1 MKNRGIWIAI
11 ALILVLGIGVTA
23 YTSRVTGQAGALA
36 SQSLADGYTS
46 GQSMARNLYGQA
58 YYEEEFLPEAG
69 TGAAEAEAEEERPA
83 EDEENTV
90 ERLAAA
96 ESAAGAAP
104 GSAAAAGVMPAAEM
118 PVPQADAPAAG
129 AGQAAGTTEDTGST
143 GAAPAAESA
152 AGSGAGDFL
161 SAGPGA
167 AADLSG
173 DAGAPA
179 VTPASPD
186 SQDVASGQGKTGS
199 GSRSRSAKSRSGRT
213 AGTSVRSAS
222 AQDQDAASEET
233 SGEEAGTG
241 DSGTAAG
248 PENQPAALAAEITES
263 PAADESTAAA
273 SRSRQQRSAPVVIS
287 PLSGSL
293 ESLEGE
299 TEENRV
305 TSAELEER
313 LKKLDAKIAK
323 ARDEEVDSST
333 SAVLAAYSNELRMWE
348 SELNLIYTSILD
360 VLTEEEAQKLKDDE
374 KTWLRT
380 REKTSQEAAAQYSG
394 GTMET
399 VEYTASMSTL
409 TRERA
414 YALLDTYG
422 EELDG

>member
-1 MKNRGIWIAI
+1 MCIR
-11 ALILVLGIGVTA
+11 
-23 YTSRVTGQAGALA
+23 
-36 SQSLADGYTS
+36 D
-46 GQSMARNLYGQA
+46 
-58 YYEEEFLPEAG
+58 
-69 TGAAEAEAEEERPA
+69 
-83 EDEENTV
+83 
-90 ERLAAA
+90 
-96 ESAAGAAP
+96 
-104 GSAAAAGVMPAAEM
+104 
-118 PVPQADAPAAG
+118 
-129 AGQAAGTTEDTGST
+129 
-143 GAAPAAESA
+143 
-152 AGSGAGDFL
+152 
-161 SAGPGA
+161 
-167 AADLSG
+167 
-173 DAGAPA
+173 
-179 VTPASPD
+179 SPD
-186 SQDVASGQGKTGS
+186 SQDTASGQGKTGS
-199 GSRSRSAKSRSGRT
+199 GSRSAKSRSGRT

-241 DSGTAAG
+241 DSGTAAV

>member
-69 TGAAEAEAEEERPA
+69 TGAAEAEAEEDRPA
-83 EDEENTV
+83 EDEESTV

-104 GSAAAAGVMPAAEM
+104 GSAAAAGAMPAAKM

-152 AGSGAGDFL
+152 AGNSAGDSL

-173 DAGAPA
+173 AAGAPA

-186 SQDVASGQGKTGS
+186 SQDTASGQGKTGS
-199 GSRSRSAKSRSGRT
+199 GSRSRSAKSRSGRP

-233 SGEEAGTG
+233 SGGGAGTG
-241 DSGTAAG
+241 DSGTAAV

>member
-104 GSAAAAGVMPAAEM
+104 GSAAAAGAMPAAKM
-118 PVPQADAPAAG
+118 LVPQADAPAAG

-152 AGSGAGDFL
+152 AGSSAGDSL

-173 DAGAPA
+173 AAGAPA

-186 SQDVASGQGKTGS
+186 SQDTASGQGKTGS
-199 GSRSRSAKSRSGRT
+199 GSRSAKSRSGRT

-241 DSGTAAG
+241 DSGTAAV

-348 SELNLIYTSILD
+348 SVLNLIYTSILD

>member
-96 ESAAGAAP
+96 ESAAGTAP

-118 PVPQADAPAAG
+118 PVLQADAPAAE

-143 GAAPAAESA
+143 GAASAAESA
-152 AGSGAGDFL
+152 AGSGAGDSL

-173 DAGAPA
+173 AAGAPA

-186 SQDVASGQGKTGS
+186 SQDTASGQGKTGS

-241 DSGTAAG
+241 DSGTAAV

>member
-11 ALILVLGIGVTA
+11 ALILVLGIGITA
-23 YTSRVTGQAGALA
+23 YASRVTGQAGTLA

-96 ESAAGAAP
+96 ESAAGTAP

-118 PVPQADAPAAG
+118 PVLQADAPAAE

-143 GAAPAAESA
+143 GAASAAESA
-152 AGSGAGDFL
+152 AGSGAGDSL

-167 AADLSG
+167 AADVSG
-173 DAGAPA
+173 AAGAPA

-186 SQDVASGQGKTGS
+186 SQDTASGQGKTGS

-248 PENQPAALAAEITES
+248 LENQPAALAAEITES
-263 PAADESTAAA
+263 PAADESAAAA

>member
-104 GSAAAAGVMPAAEM
+104 GSAAAAGAMPAAKM
-118 PVPQADAPAAG
+118 LVPQADAPAAG

-152 AGSGAGDFL
+152 AGSSAGDSL

-173 DAGAPA
+173 AAGAPA

-186 SQDVASGQGKTGS
+186 SQDTASGQGKTGS
-199 GSRSRSAKSRSGRT
+199 GSRSRSAKSRSGRP

-233 SGEEAGTG
+233 SGGGAGTG
-241 DSGTAAG
+241 DSGTAAV

>member
-104 GSAAAAGVMPAAEM
+104 GSAAAAGAMPAAKM
-118 PVPQADAPAAG
+118 LVPQADAPAAG

-143 GAAPAAESA
+143 GAASAAESA
-152 AGSGAGDFL
+152 AGSGAGDSL

-173 DAGAPA
+173 AAGAPA

-186 SQDVASGQGKTGS
+186 SQDTASGQGKTGS

-248 PENQPAALAAEITES
+248 LENQPAALAAEITES
-263 PAADESTAAA
+263 PAADESAAAA

>member
-104 GSAAAAGVMPAAEM
+104 GSAAAAG
-118 PVPQADAPAAG
+118 
-129 AGQAAGTTEDTGST
+129 ST

-152 AGSGAGDFL
+152 AGSSAGDSL

-173 DAGAPA
+173 AAGAPA

-186 SQDVASGQGKTGS
+186 SQDTASGQGKTGS
-199 GSRSRSAKSRSGRT
+199 GSRSAKSRSGRT

-241 DSGTAAG
+241 DSGTAAV

>member
-104 GSAAAAGVMPAAEM
+104 GSAAAAGVMPAAKM

-152 AGSGAGDFL
+152 AGNSAGDSL

-173 DAGAPA
+173 AAGAPA

-186 SQDVASGQGKTGS
+186 SQDTASGQGKTGS
-199 GSRSRSAKSRSGRT
+199 GSRSRSAKSRSGRP

-233 SGEEAGTG
+233 SGGGAGTG
-241 DSGTAAG
+241 DSGTAAV

-273 SRSRQQRSAPVVIS
+273 SRSRQQRSAPVVTS